1 MQRKWGRDKLTH
13 THTTDIHTHT
23 PHTYTNSHRQR
34 DRKTVRD
41 SVTISNNTFTG
52 NKYIKSFDFN
62 FDHLMTSHI
71 QFLSDV
77 NDVLLFWLMITLNLL
92 VNSFAQSPYS
102 ESFLQKIWSIVK
114 YLVIF
119 SLLYFA
125 LIIVIINFLFVIYF
139 EVIITRVFLLAIVFP
154 SLTWQLETD
163 FWRQTVK
170 WTLDAFKL

>member
-1 MQRKWGRDKLTH
+1 VVEICKGSGGEINSHTHTHTLTHSH

-52 NKYIKSFDFN
+52 IKYIKSFDFN

-77 NDVLLFWLMITLNLL
+77 NDVLLF
-92 VNSFAQSPYS
+92 
-102 ESFLQKIWSIVK
+102 
-114 YLVIF
+114 
-119 SLLYFA
+119 
-125 LIIVIINFLFVIYF
+125 
-139 EVIITRVFLLAIVFP
+139 
-154 SLTWQLETD
+154 
-163 FWRQTVK
+163 
-170 WTLDAFKL
+170 